1 MLHTSVSLTCHRL
14 WGTGP
19 DTPPG
24 CLCASDRRPGF
35 ERSPTGPCS
44 RSSPRSRSSTG
55 QGPASTRCRYEPKKG
70 SELTGPNSTDHA
82 NPGSKYYLLTDRNGL
97 PLHVHAPAANTHDSR
112 LFELL
117 MVATSG
123 VRDRCGRPVQP
134 RRRPGIKVRVTRRG
148 IEAKTHLDRHGLVVE
163 RPISGVLRFKRLGI
177 RYDRIVGTLVLCPAR
192 PPAHQRSP
200 TAPGDQVMR
209 SGAPQRACTA
219 PVAGEVPASRF
230 PRAGA
235 VIPAGALGSP
245 VSGVGLPDVT
255 RAGRMGPSSLSLRID
270 RKSVV

>member
-1 MLHTSVSLTCHRL
+1 MEGILFVLHTSVSLTCHRL

-177 RYDRIVGTLVLCPAR
+177 RYDRIVGTAQTGTAQTRAATIRAATIRAATVRGHWEREGSPAR
-192 PPAHQRSP
+192 GG
-200 TAPGDQVMR
+200 APGSGHQTGHR
-209 SGAPQRACTA
+209 SR
-219 PVAGEVPASRF
+219 RH
-230 PRAGA
+230 PRY
-235 VIPAGALGSP
+235 
-245 VSGVGLPDVT
+245 
-255 RAGRMGPSSLSLRID
+255 
-270 RKSVV
+270 